1 MFFCHIGNKC
11 FGNHRLLVSVIVL
24 LCAGSSR
31 LDRAPSLDFFSQC
44 LVSIKATAQK
54 KISIETYLPSVKLL
68 SDEELVEDLKEHGVV
83 PGPITESTRSVYQKK
98 LASLK
103 TKV

>member
-1 MFFCHIGNKC
+1 MFFYEIGNEC
-11 FGNHRLLVSVIVL
+11 FGNPRLLVSVIVL
-24 LCAGSSR
+24 LCAGRTSR
-31 LDRAPSLDFFSQC
+31 AGFVGLFSQC
-44 LVSIKATAQK
+44 LVSTQATAQK

-68 SDEELVEDLKEHGVV
+68 SDEELVEDLKEHGVI